1 MAFTA
6 DEIANINNS
15 ALENYIDKGKVH
27 AQNVQDKP
35 MLKAFQSRA
44 GRFSGGNEYVSLA
57 VKSGQGG
64 LSLAGYTGD
73 DELSFGNI
81 TGTKRVKYA
90 WREHHIGQK
99 ITMTELKI
107 DGIDVMEDGA
117 SQSTREMSG
126 REDHALANILDEKNE
141 TLGEDYNVSLNNLI
155 HLDGSGDAKA
165 IAGVAALILENPD
178 VGSTGNLSR
187 VANSWWRN
195 RCLTT
200 TGGGV
205 VTASATAGG
214 ALITALDKEWR
225 QLGRY
230 SGGISNVQCFAG
242 SDFID
247 AYKMELRSNGYYSQD
262 MAKDT
267 EAPDGSMKD
276 PRHGGKQIIYDPWYD
291 DNGKSKF
298 MHAIDMGKNGIRL
311 LYMDG
316 QRMKRHNPA
325 RPYNR
330 MVMYN
335 GITTTAVMIA
345 KRLNSSGVYEIA

>member
-6 DEIANINNS
+6 DEIANINNA
-15 ALENYIDKGKVH
+15 ALENYLDKGKVH
-27 AQNVQDKP
+27 AQNIQNKP
-35 MLKAFQSRA
+35 LLKAFQARA
-44 GRFSGGNEYVSLA
+44 GRFSGGNENVSIA

-64 LSLAGYTGD
+64 LALSGYTGD
-73 DELSFGNI
+73 DQVSYGTI
-81 TGTKRVKYA
+81 TGIKRVRYPWK
-90 WREHHIGQK
+90 EHHMGLK
-99 ITMTELKI
+99 LTMTELKI
-107 DGIDVMEDGA
+107 DGIDVVENGSD
-117 SQSTREMSG
+117 QSTSEMSG
-126 REDHALANILDEKNE
+126 REEHALANILDDKNE
-141 TLGEDYNVSLNNLI
+141 TLGEDYNASLNNLL

-165 IAGVAALILENPD
+165 LAGIGAFILEDPD
-178 VGSTGNLSR
+178 AGSTGGLGR

-195 RCLTT
+195 RALTT

-230 SGGISNVQCFAG
+230 AGGIDNVQCFAG

-262 MAKDT
+262 MSKDKD
-267 EAPDGSMKD
+267 APDGSMKD
-276 PRHGGKQIIYDPWYD
+276 PKHGGKSIIYDPWYD
-291 DNGKSKF
+291 DNNKSKF

-316 QRMKRHNPA
+316 QRMKRHHPA
-325 RPYNR
+325 RPYDR
-330 MVMYN
+330 YVMYN
-335 GITTTAVMIA
+335 GITMTGVVVAR
-345 KRLNSSGVYEIA
+345 RLNSSGVYEIA